1 MWRRGGAAPPGPPP
15 ARSERRRESKPRG
28 RTDGEADAKDNWRRG
43 GGGGN

>member
-15 ARSERRRESKPRG
+15 ARSERPRRESKPRG

-43 GGGGN
+43 GGN